1 MKVTWK
7 WLEEYVDLSGLA
19 IEDVESRLASA
30 GLHVEETY
38 RPYAVITNVVVGFV
52 ATCEKHP
59 DADRLKIC
67 SVDIGTKKVQIVTAA
82 PNIRADVYIP
92 VALDGA
98 HLANGL
104 DIKTTKLRGAVSEGM
119 FCSLEELGLED
130 KSEGVFI
137 MPDNPAPIKGEP
149 IYSYLGLDDTMIDFE
164 ITANRSDLLS
174 VMGIAREMAL
184 VLERPF
190 HTPLYTLKASS
201 HSVSEK
207 VTVSLEADDAC
218 YRYTAR
224 YIEGVQCRPSPQR
237 VQTRLI
243 LTGLRPK
250 NAVVDATNYIM
261 AEVGLPLHAF
271 DAEYIHN
278 GAITVRNASTNEK
291 FVTLA
296 DHALELDSEALM
308 IADSTKALALAGIIG
323 GKNSEIRETTSAV
336 ILEAAL
342 FEPTGVRKTT
352 KKTGVSTDSS
362 YRFER
367 GLDFDAVV
375 YASERAAWFLQEYA
389 GGTVYGGVVDA
400 AKDYDPKRR
409 ITVRWKRIA
418 DIIGMGIDV
427 AAIKQLYAR
436 LGFTIVE
443 ETQEMAIITIPS
455 ARYWDV
461 VREIDVIEEIARL
474 YGYDKIPACMPSLL
488 VTAKKRDLTVAFRR
502 AIIERLHAL
511 GLFEAYVF
519 PFINDKQRE
528 LLGCDASALYTL
540 KNPLNKDMEFLS
552 SNAMMPLLNSAE
564 INLKRGSM
572 SVRLYEWGKEFSLS
586 EGERETLAFL
596 MTGTEPQHVYD
607 AARPIA
613 YADCKAVVDTVGG
626 IVSGGIRSCERD
638 IFESSAGFEFVDG
651 ETVLMQWGLVRSD
664 IAAMYDIS
672 GEIWVGCVYV
682 EPCTAR
688 FDAERKFK
696 PFSVFPPVYYDLA
709 FVVDRTTQAAS
720 MLAGIRKAA
729 GVLLENV
736 ELFDVY
742 EGKQIADDKKSMA
755 FSLVFRA
762 SDRTLT
768 EAEIT
773 GSVKSVIAAME
784 KTYNAVLR

>member
-7 WLEEYVDLSGLA
+7 WLEEYVDLSGLT
-19 IEDVESRLASA
+19 IEDVEGRLASA
-30 GLHVEETY
+30 GLHVEEIY
-38 RPYAVITNVVVGFV
+38 RPFAAITNVVVGYV
-52 ATCEKHP
+52 ETCEKHP
-59 DADRLKIC
+59 DADRLNIC

-82 PNIRADVYIP
+82 PNIRAQVYIP

-130 KSEGVFI
+130 KSAGVFI
-137 MPDNPAPIKGEP
+137 MPDTPAPHVGDP
-149 IYSYLGLDDTMIDFE
+149 IYPYLALDDTMIDFE

-190 HTPLYTLKASS
+190 RKPQCSLKSSS
-201 HSVSEK
+201 HTVTEK
-207 VTVSLEADDAC
+207 VSVSLEADEAC

-224 YIEGVQCRPSPQR
+224 FIEGVQCVPSPQY

-250 NAVVDATNYIM
+250 NAVVDATNYVM

-271 DAEYIHN
+271 DAEYIHK
-278 GAITVRNASTNEK
+278 GAICIRKASAGEK
-291 FVTLA
+291 FITLA
-296 DHALELDSEALM
+296 DHDLALDADALM

-323 GKNSEIRETTSAV
+323 GKNSEIRDTTSAV
-336 ILEAAL
+336 ILEGAL

-367 GLDFDAVV
+367 GLDYDAVA

-389 GGTVYGGVVDA
+389 GGTVYNGMVDA
-400 AKDYDPKRR
+400 SKDYDPKRR

-418 DIIGMGIDV
+418 DIIGMSIDV
-427 AAIKQLYAR
+427 DAVQALYTR

-443 ETQEMAIITIPS
+443 KTDDAATITIPA
-455 ARYWDV
+455 ARYWDI

-488 VTAKKRDLTVAFRR
+488 VTAKKRDNATAFRR
-502 AIIERLHAL
+502 TVTERLHAL
-511 GLFEAYVF
+511 GMFEAYVF
-519 PFINDKQRE
+519 PFVNDAQRE
-528 LLGCDASALYTL
+528 LLGHDAASLYTL

-552 SNAMMPLLNSAE
+552 PNAMMPLLSNAE

-572 SVRLYEWGKEFSLS
+572 SVRLYEWGKEYSLS
-586 EGERETLAFL
+586 DGERDVVSFL

-607 AARPIA
+607 AARSIG
-613 YADCKAVVDTVGG
+613 YADCKAVVDAVAGL
-626 IVSGGIRSCERD
+626 VSGDIKPCSRD
-638 IFESSAGFEFVDG
+638 IFEPTAAFELVDG
-651 ETVLMQWGLVRSD
+651 STVVMQWGLVRAD
-664 IAAMYDIS
+664 IAALYDIS
-672 GEIWVGCVYV
+672 GEVWAGCIYV
-682 EPCTAR
+682 QPCTDR
-688 FDAERKFK
+688 FSAERKFK

-709 FVVDRTTQAAS
+709 FVVDRTVQSAAA
-720 MLAGIRKAA
+720 LASISKAA
-729 GVLLENV
+729 GALLESV

-762 SDRTLT
+762 PDRTLT
-768 EAEIT
+768 ESEIN
-773 GSVKSVIAAME
+773 GSVKAVIAAME
-784 KTYNAVLR
+784 KTYHAVLR